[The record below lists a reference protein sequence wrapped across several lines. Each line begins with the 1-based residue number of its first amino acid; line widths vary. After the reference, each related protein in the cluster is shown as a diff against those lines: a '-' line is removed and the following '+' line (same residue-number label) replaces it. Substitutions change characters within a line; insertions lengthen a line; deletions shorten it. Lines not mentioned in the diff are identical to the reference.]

1 MSHTFTA
8 AAIQLVS
15 GDDLAANLARAEAW
29 VAEAAAAGA
38 QLVALPEYFYLM
50 PEHDSARLAL
60 AEPFGHGPLQQ
71 RMAALAARH
80 GVWLL
85 AGTLPLQG
93 SQPQRFH
100 NSSLLY
106 GPQGQC
112 VARYDKL
119 HLFGFDD
126 GHERYAEADTM
137 QPGDAIT
144 SADTPWGSLR
154 LSVCYDLRFPELY
167 RQAPAPVLIS
177 VPAAFTHTTGQAHW
191 ELLLRARAVENL
203 AFVIAPGQGGVHPGG
218 KRTFGHS
225 MIIDPWGQV
234 LACHATGEGMAVATL
249 DTHRQQTW
257 RTRLPALQHR
267 RFTSPSFIATQ
278 EKP

>member
-8 AAIQLVS
+8 AAVQMVS
-15 GDDLAANLARAEAW
+15 GDDLAANLARAEAL
-29 VAEAAAAGA
+29 VAEAAGRGA

-50 PEHDSARLAL
+50 PADEQARLSIT
-60 AEPFGHGPLQQ
+60 EPFGAGPLQQ

-80 GVWLL
+80 GIWLL

-93 SQPQRFH
+93 SQPQRFC

-106 GPQGQC
+106 SPQGQC
-112 VARYDKL
+112 AARYDKI

-126 GHERYAEADTM
+126 GNERYAEADTM
-137 QPGDAIT
+137 QPGSEVT

-167 RQAPAPVLIS
+167 RHGPVPAIITA
-177 VPAAFTHTTGQAHW
+177 PAAFTHTTGQAHW
-191 ELLLRARAVENL
+191 ELLLRSRAVENL

-225 MIIDPWGQV
+225 MIVDPWGQV
-234 LACHATGEGMAVATL
+234 LACHAEGEGIALATL
-249 DTHRQQTW
+249 DLDRQQTW

-267 RFTSPSFIATQ
+267 RF
-278 EKP
+278 

>member
-1 MSHTFTA
+1 M
-8 AAIQLVS
+8 LV
-15 GDDLAANLARAEAW
+15 GDHA
-29 VAEAAAAGA
+29 VGA
-38 QLVALPEYFYLM
+38 
-50 PEHDSARLAL
+50 D
-60 AEPFGHGPLQQ
+60 PLDAK
-71 RMAALAARH
+71 RIEVLRGAAALAYGGNAVGGVVNAR
-80 GVWLL
+80 GCVEPAPAPDDAPLPADSPRATTLVRSSPESWAESDLEQRPMRFDGTRL
-85 AGTLPLQG
+85 YANDDFEVMPDIEAMRPTLDIAGW
-93 SQPQRFH
+93 
-100 NSSLLY
+100 
-106 GPQGQC
+106 
-112 VARYDKL
+112 D
-119 HLFGFDD
+119 
-126 GHERYAEADTM
+126 M

-234 LACHATGEGMAVATL
+234 LACHAAGEGMAVATL

>member
-1 MSHTFTA
+1 MSKTFTA
-8 AAIQLVS
+8 AAVQMVS
-15 GDDLAANLARAEAW
+15 GDELAANLARAEAL
-29 VAEAAAAGA
+29 VAEAASRGA
-38 QLVALPEYFYLM
+38 ELVALPEYFYLM
-50 PEHDSARLAL
+50 PGDEQARLAI
-60 AEPFGHGPLQQ
+60 AEPFGSGPLQQ

-93 SQPQRFH
+93 SQSQRFC

-106 GPQGQC
+106 NPQGQC
-112 VARYDKL
+112 AARYDKI

-126 GHERYAEADTM
+126 GKERYAEADTM
-137 QPGDAIT
+137 QPGEQVT
-144 SADTPWGSLR
+144 SADTPWGSMR

-167 RQAPAPVLIS
+167 RHGPAPALIS
-177 VPAAFTHTTGQAHW
+177 APAAFTHTTGLAHW

-225 MIIDPWGQV
+225 MIVDPWGQV
-234 LACHATGEGMAVATL
+234 LACHVEGEGIALATL
-249 DTHRQQTW
+249 DLDRQQTW

-267 RFTSPSFIATQ
+267 RF
-278 EKP
+278 